1 LAADI
6 ENKYSVKS
14 KLIASSHGVFEV
26 VVDEKLIFSKKDL
39 GRFPEHTEIMESID
53 SLED

>member
-6 ENKYSVKS
+6 EKKYNVKS
-14 KLIASSHGVFEV
+14 ELIPSSHGVFEIV
-26 VVDEKLIFSKKDL
+26 IDENLIFSKKDL
-39 GRFPEHTEIMESID
+39 GRFPKHTEIMESID